1 MTLPFKN
8 QTSKSPVFRERQ
20 ISGMQ
25 DSDRNCNFWGIFRL
39 AKSILDGDE
48 DELKKALKD
57 FSPDDKCVLIN
68 ITLIKLQDIFKGDI
82 FLK

>member
-1 MTLPFKN
+1 
-8 QTSKSPVFRERQ
+8 
-20 ISGMQ
+20 MQ
-25 DSDRNCNFWGIFRL
+25 FFLGIFRL

-82 FLK
+82 LVVSIGILPFTYVTHDNPG